1 MTIDI
6 SKLEA
11 YLLDSSARNVS
22 YSLLDAERSVEYNKK
37 NVYYSEAGQAEESPI
52 SFKQLTKLFPGL
64 TRKQEAG
71 ARRRLA
77 GRLENRR
84 ENLDYAKTGLAK
96 AEAKLAVLQQF
107 KPGDLLPREATAL
120 AEAKAFNRRLAAWD
134 TLKAAQKAAEKA
146 ANNPFELGAVRA
158 EFKKQFKEAGLCYDL
173 RPAPSH
179 LTWNTR
185 CTLKCMARDSNSLMG
200 PFGLVKPEVSC
211 GRAAG
216 TSQEWQLFRVRQS
229 AQTASTT

>member
-11 YLLDSSARNVS
+11 YLINFSTRNVEYSLKDAKRSVQYYARNVE
-22 YSLLDAERSVEYNKK
+22 YYAE
-37 NVYYSEAGQAEESPI
+37 QEESEGPVD
-52 SFKQLTKLFPGL
+52 FKQLTKLFPGL

-107 KPGDLLPREATAL
+107 KPGDLLPCEATAL

-179 LTWNTR
+179 LTWRTR
-185 CTLKCMARDSNSLMG
+185 FALKCMDRNA
-200 PFGLVKPEVSC
+200 
-211 GRAAG
+211 
-216 TSQEWQLFRVRQS
+216 
-229 AQTASTT
+229 